1 MRSHSRR
8 SFIKL
13 ATGIL
18 ALAGLPAWA
27 EEEKAAK
34 GPAGTW
40 AKKDGELRLEF
51 ADKETLR
58 IKPHGD
64 GVEFTVVCSY
74 TAKDGVVKAKIKDLE
89 GKAEILEK
97 AKAHLPVG
105 MELSFTWTAKDDTA
119 TLADLKGKDT
129 DGLKSHLE
137 GEYTKK

>member
-1 MRSHSRR
+1 MHSRTRR

-13 ATGIL
+13 VAGSL

-27 EEEKAAK
+27 DEKKDAK

-58 IKPHGD
+58 VKPHGD
-64 GVEFTVVCSY
+64 SIEFTLVCSY
-74 TAKDGVVKAKIKDLE
+74 TAKDGVVKAKITDLE

-97 AKAHLPVG
+97 AKKVLPVG
-105 MELSFTWTAKDDTA
+105 TEFGFTWTAKDDTA
-119 TLADLKGKDT
+119 ALSDVTGKEADALKT
-129 DGLKSHLE
+129 HLE
-137 GEYTKK
+137 GEFVKK